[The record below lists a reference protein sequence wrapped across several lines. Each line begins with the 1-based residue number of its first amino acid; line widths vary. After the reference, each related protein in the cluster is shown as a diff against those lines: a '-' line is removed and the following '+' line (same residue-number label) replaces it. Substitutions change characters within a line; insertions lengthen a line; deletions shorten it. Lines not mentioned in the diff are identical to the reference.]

1 MNKTI
6 TDAELEV
13 MRLLWREKTALTMA
27 ELRAEL
33 EQTKGWNKSTIHTL
47 VGRLRD
53 KGIITHL
60 DKYGAARFVPL
71 VTEDEYILEEE
82 KAVLGKFGGAKKL
95 AMAMVRNGHLTDADI
110 DELRDYFKMGGER
123 GE

>member
-13 MRLLWREKTALTMA
+13 MRLLWREKRALTMVDF
-27 ELRAEL
+27 RAEL
-33 EQTKGWNKSTIHTL
+33 EPTKGWNKSTIHTL

-60 DKYGAARFVPL
+60 DKYGAAQFVAL
-71 VTEDEYILEEE
+71 VTEDEYILAEE
-82 KAVLGKFGGAKKL
+82 KAVLDKFGSAKKL

-110 DELRDYFKMGGER
+110 DELRDYFKMEVGCDE
-123 GE
+123 